1 MPLYNV
7 KNKKTGEVKELFC
20 SYDEKLKWLKDNP
33 EWKSMLSTPKIV
45 DAARVSGSNER
56 KKATGFRDVLE
67 RVKTKNPGSK
77 INTEVF

>member
-1 MPLYNV
+1 MPIYNV
-7 KNKKTGEVKELFC
+7 KNKKTEEVKEIFC
-20 SYDEKLKWLKDNP
+20 SDDEKIKWLKENP
-33 EWKSMLSTPKIV
+33 EWEGMLSTPQIV